1 MTTSPAL
8 LIVELHGPYA
18 GLGRSLSSIDS
29 IIAPGNLTQSD
40 IPRKV
45 RRARLHASPL
55 SDPARCHCRKNS
67 IQTP

>member
-1 MTTSPAL
+1 MTTPPVL
-8 LIVELHGPYA
+8 LILELHGPDA
-18 GLGRSLSSIDS
+18 GLSRPLSSIGRIVVTGS
-29 IIAPGNLTQSD
+29 RTESH

-55 SDPARCHCRKNS
+55 SDSARCHCRKNS